1 MLPELPAPCS
11 TIATKVAVLLPTV
24 SMIEA
29 GIVTA
34 GLLLVSV
41 TNNPP
46 ASAGLFRVTVQ
57 VVPPPSC
64 TADGLQFID
73 CRPDVAPDGCSVS
86 VAVCVVPDAAADK
99 IAV

>member
-11 TIATKVAVLLPTV
+11 TIATNVAVMLPAV
-24 SMIEA
+24 SLIDA

-34 GLLLVSV
+34 GLLLVSI
-41 TNNPP
+41 TSTPP
-46 ASAGLFRVTVQ
+46 ANAGLVRVTVQ

-64 TADGLQFID
+64 TAEGLQSID
-73 CRPDVAPDGCSVS
+73 CSADVPPEGCSVS
-86 VAVCVVPDAAADK
+86 VAVWVVPDAVADK